1 MQVYPNV
8 LKAIFAL
15 ISIENA
21 QCGPNMFAY
30 IELMTQNTLLFSTYH
45 ISYTVTHY
53 ISGSQ
58 TGGLRHPGAQRAVTW
73 GSGNFIEIN
82 DGALFR
88 FSFALGQSKVSKK
101 WINPCICFDYKK
113 TSGIKFRNCFF
124 FSSKNSHFSRNVKL
138 ISVTCHN
145 VGSVSLGGPF
155 GLLNHIKKSRI
166 MVYYCLSYCNERFW

>member
-45 ISYTVTHY
+45 ISYTVTHS

-73 GSGNFIEIN
+73 GTGNFIEIN
-82 DGALFR
+82 DSALFR

-113 TSGIKFRNCFF
+113 HQELNLGIVFF
-124 FSSKNSHFSRNVKL
+124 FFQK
-138 ISVTCHN
+138 
-145 VGSVSLGGPF
+145 
-155 GLLNHIKKSRI
+155 
-166 MVYYCLSYCNERFW
+166 